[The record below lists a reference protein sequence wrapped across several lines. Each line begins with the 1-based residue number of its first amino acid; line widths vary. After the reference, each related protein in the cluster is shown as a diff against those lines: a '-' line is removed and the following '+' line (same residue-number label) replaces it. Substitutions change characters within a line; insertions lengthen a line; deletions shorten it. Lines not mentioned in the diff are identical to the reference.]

1 MEANVAPVRKEI
13 VVEAPPERAFR
24 VFTSGFDKWWPR
36 EHHIGKAPM
45 AKAVMEPRAG
55 GRWYEIGTD
64 ASECEWGSV
73 LVWDPPRRLVM
84 AWQLNAEW
92 AYDPTLVTE
101 VEVTFTP
108 TGPLQTL
115 VTLEHRNLERFG
127 DKVDAVK
134 AGIDSPAGW
143 GGLLGLFAAA
153 AADASVEVEAGV

>member
-1 MEANVAPVRKEI
+1 METRVAQVRKEI

-24 VFTSGFDKWWPR
+24 AFTSGFDKWWPR
-36 EHHIGKAPM
+36 EHHTGKAPL
-45 AKAVMEPRAG
+45 AKAVMEPRVG

-73 LVWDPPRRLVM
+73 LVWDPPRRVVM

-92 AYDPTLVTE
+92 AYDANLVTE

-108 TGPLQTL
+108 AGALQTL

-127 DKVDAVK
+127 EKVDTVK
-134 AGIDSPAGW
+134 AALDSPAGW
-143 GGLLGLFAAA
+143 GGLLGMFAA
-153 AADASVEVEAGV
+153 AADANIGVEAGV